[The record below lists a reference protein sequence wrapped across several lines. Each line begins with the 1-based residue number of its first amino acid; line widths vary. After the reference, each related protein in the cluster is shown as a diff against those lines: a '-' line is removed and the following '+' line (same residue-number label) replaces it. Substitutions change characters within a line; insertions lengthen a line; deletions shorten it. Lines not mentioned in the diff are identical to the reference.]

1 MFDGYLRHTI
11 DRQHHARTRFID
23 PESSMSYHRRQ
34 LSAIRHTGLHSL
46 PNSTK
51 KIIESSRSPK
61 QDYTACPKYGDDT
74 GVDNGVDDEVI
85 DEYDD
90 VLRMME
96 NYEAEFAASSG
107 EWVTTS
113 GERIREILVRM
124 TMDTVEM
131 VRKTSRADA
140 AVMSVI
146 R

>member
-1 MFDGYLRHTI
+1 MYKDSTT
-11 DRQHHARTRFID
+11 RTRFID

-34 LSAIRHTGLHSL
+34 LSAIRHTASPTPPKRSL
-46 PNSTK
+46 SLL
-51 KIIESSRSPK
+51 EYGESPK